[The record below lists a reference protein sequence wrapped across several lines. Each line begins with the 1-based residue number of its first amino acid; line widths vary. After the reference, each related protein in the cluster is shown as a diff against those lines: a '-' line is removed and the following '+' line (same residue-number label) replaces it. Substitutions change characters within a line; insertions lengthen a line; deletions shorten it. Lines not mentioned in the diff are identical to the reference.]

1 MMRLYEFNE
10 IDLQKM
16 TTEELIFLANQQLD
30 EMIYEADEIINAKS
44 REEDNQL
51 TS

>member
-1 MMRLYEFNE
+1 MRLFEFNE

-16 TTEELIFLANQQLD
+16 SVEELMILANQQLD
-30 EMIYEADEIINAKS
+30 EMIETADTMIDAKS
-44 REEDNQL
+44 REENNQF